1 MGKMMKDLHYR
12 IWGLHVVLG
21 QNIQV
26 PALRRQMATEEGKE
40 KTAARICV
48 SSGDFNNVKT
58 EDTIK

>member
-40 KTAARICV
+40 KLLSEYVYPLVILIT
-48 SSGDFNNVKT
+48 
-58 EDTIK
+58 